1 MYVDRKGGRKMRKMI
16 RVNEKRL
23 AAKYNSRIFLASLP
37 ALSVLVSLMVITAI
51 FIVYLD
57 AQMPREMYAAIV
69 YAAYGA
75 FAYGTVVCL
84 IGFSAESILIRA
96 HLEHT
101 YIHISGSVMIVSQHS
116 RSAFL
121 DWKWVH
127 YKKMWVIKLSD
138 VENVECI
145 RNQLTITAKARYF
158 HENAE
163 WLKYSETDEGIA
175 FDRWWYDE
183 NGGKTVDTV
192 EVTDFYTY
200 GERIARHINH
210 CAEKTRDREQR
221 RQAFR
226 NEMLEIARNVKR
238 PKGLTDRYVPPE
250 KRRKNR

>member
-1 MYVDRKGGRKMRKMI
+1 MQKMI

-23 AAKYNSRIFLASLP
+23 AVKYNNRIFLASIP
-37 ALSVLVSLMVITAI
+37 ALSILVSLTAVTAI
-51 FIVYLD
+51 FMLYLD
-57 AQMPREMYAAIV
+57 ADLPREMYVTII
-69 YAAYGA
+69 YALYAA
-75 FAYGTVVCL
+75 FAYGFLVCL
-84 IGFSAESILIRA
+84 IGSVTEDILIRA
-96 HLEHT
+96 HREHT
-101 YIHISGSVMIVSQHS
+101 YIQISGSVMVVSQHS

-127 YKKMWVIKLSD
+127 YKKMWVIKLAD

-158 HENAE
+158 HENAD
-163 WLKYSETDEGIA
+163 WLKYRTTDDGIS

-183 NGGKTVDTV
+183 NGGKDVNII

-200 GERIARHINH
+200 GERIARHITH

-238 PKGLTDRYVPPE
+238 PKGIANKYIPPE
-250 KRRKNR
+250 KRSRTHK